1 MCNLSDEIKQK
12 DTAEHGS
19 PPALLYFSVPVKY
32 ICEKIH
38 EEIQMVKENFAAEM
52 VFLGQRNTHALFFLC
67 CGGDGQDGNEASV

>member
-1 MCNLSDEIKQK
+1 M
-12 DTAEHGS
+12 G
-19 PPALLYFSVPVKY
+19 PPALLYLSVTVKY